1 MDSANTFSTSPVNHR
16 NLNTQL
22 KAQVELVQRRATTE
36 VDLVDTY
43 WSDAMQDR
51 LHVLALDLL
60 TLSYDRELKDL
71 VFFNKCLYGH
81 TDQILTFKMILH
93 LYLMAIQNLFNLYA
107 KVVPFRPH
115 TLIL

>member
-43 WSDAMQDR
+43 WSDALQDR

-60 TLSYDRELKDL
+60 TLSYDRELNFK
-71 VFFNKCLYGH
+71 KCLYGH